1 MQPNEDAALEA
12 LTIALGNEA
21 KLNTLMQGLLMLVI
35 RHYAAEGVTDR
46 SISIKAFEAIRDFTR
61 MTSDE

>member
-1 MQPNEDAALEA
+1 MQPNENAALEA

-35 RHYAAEGVTDR
+35 RHYAADSVDDQ
-46 SISIKAFEAIRDFTR
+46 SIGIKAFEAIRDFTR
-61 MTSDE
+61 MTPNE